1 MSIKFTSKGIK
12 LPGAMKAF
20 AEKNLTSIEK
30 ISGEII
36 DAEVIVS
43 QEKLDFK
50 VEISVKTR
58 MHSYHLE
65 DKNPILKQALRT
77 TLNVLKSQAK
87 KQKEKLKKD
96 KKRRTKTKTD
106 SYETFPAEGAGEPG
120 TILEVPSRDENVPDK
135 IRVSTN
141 YTRKPISLEEAI
153 FFLRESGEN
162 AYMFTNVETNRLS
175 VLFYDD
181 SKSIC
186 IIEAN

>member
-1 MSIKFTSKGIK
+1 MSIKFTAKSLK

-20 AEKNLTSIEK
+20 AEKNLKSIEK

-65 DKNPILKQALRT
+65 DSNPILKQALRT

-87 KQKEKLKKD
+87 KNKEKLKKD
-96 KKRRTKTKTD
+96 KKRRNKEKTEPFAQFTVGG
-106 SYETFPAEGAGEPG
+106 PGE
-120 TILEVPSRDENVPDK
+120 ILEVASREENVPEK
-135 IRVSTN
+135 IRVSN
-141 YTRKPISLEEAI
+141 NFSRKPIPLEEAI
-153 FFLRESGEN
+153 FFLKESGEN

-175 VLFYDD
+175 VLFYDE
-181 SKSIC
+181 SKSLS
-186 IIEAN
+186 IIEAG

>member
-1 MSIKFTSKGIK
+1 MSIKFTAKGVK

-20 AEKNLTSIEK
+20 AEKNLKSIEK

-65 DKNPILKQALRT
+65 DNNPILKQALRT
-77 TLNVLKSQAK
+77 TLNVLKAQAK
-87 KQKEKLKKD
+87 KHKEKLKKD
-96 KKRRTKTKTD
+96 KKRRTKNI
-106 SYETFPAEGAGEPG
+106 SESGEV
-120 TILEVPSRDENVPDK
+120 LEVISREEKVPEK
-135 IRVSTN
+135 IRVSNN
-141 YTRKPISLEEAI
+141 YSRKPIPLEEAI
-153 FFLRESGEN
+153 YFLKESGEN

-181 SKSIC
+181 SKSLS
-186 IIEAN
+186 IIEAG